1 MATLLLR
8 IAAPLQSWGSSSKF
22 EVRKT
27 ENVPTKSGIIGLLAA
42 ALGRR
47 RDESLEDLNRLRFG
61 VRVDQEGKLLR
72 DFHMVHGEKA
82 SYLTTRYYMAD
93 AVFVAALESDDME
106 FLKKLEQAV
115 KNPAFPL
122 FLGRRSCPP
131 TQPLVLGIREEKL
144 ISALRE
150 ESWQVAEW
158 RRNKLDSSLRILA
171 DCSSE
176 EEGAAA
182 QQDVPLSFHPERR
195 EYGYRMM
202 KEYGYVNKGEAGT
215 ITEHDPMKE
224 LRGEICI

>member
-27 ENVPTKSGIIGLLAA
+27 ENVPTKSGIIGMLAA

-47 RDESLEDLNRLRFG
+47 RDEPLEDLNGLRFG

-72 DFHMVHGEKA
+72 DFHMVHGEKD

-93 AVFVAALESDDME
+93 AVFVAALESDNME
-106 FLKKLEQAV
+106 FLEKLERAL

-131 TQPLVLGIREEKL
+131 TQPLVLGIRKEGL

-150 ESWQVAEW
+150 EPWQTAEW
-158 RRNKLDSSLRILA
+158 RRKKTDSSLRILA
-171 DCSSE
+171 DCSPE
-176 EEGAAA
+176 EEGTTA

-224 LRGEICI
+224 L